1 MIEIFVAFGSAIWL
15 GILTSISPCPLAT
28 NVAAVSFLSKKINHP
43 KAVLWAGSAYTF
55 GRMIA
60 YAVLGMIIIT
70 SIISVPSAANFL
82 QKYMNRIL
90 GPILLVVGLFLLNV
104 IRLNISGFSL
114 SKEKQE
120 SLAGSGAKGAF
131 LLGAIFALSFCPI
144 SAALFFGSLIPL
156 ALNSKVGIMLP
167 FFFGIGTGLPVILF
181 SIGIALG
188 ILSVSRWFHKIAALE
203 KYTRK
208 ITGVIFVLVGVYF
221 IWNYVFT
228 INWGIGTVLPPILY
242 TRIWTFPNVGFF

>member
-1 MIEIFVAFGSAIWL
+1 MIEIFVAFGVALWL
-15 GILTSISPCPLAT
+15 GVLTSISPCPLAT
-28 NVAAVSFLSKKINHP
+28 NIAAVSFLSKKINHP
-43 KAVLWAGSAYTF
+43 KAVLWAGSAYTL

-60 YAVLGMIIIT
+60 YAFLGIIIIT
-70 SIISVPSAANFL
+70 SISSVPSVANFL

-104 IRLNISGFSL
+104 IRLNIPGFSL

-131 LLGAIFALSFCPI
+131 LLGAIFAFSFCPI

-156 ALNSKVGIMLP
+156 ALNSKVGMILP
-167 FFFGIGTGLPVILF
+167 FFYGIGTGLPVMVF
-181 SIGIALG
+181 AIGISLG
-188 ILSVSRWFHKIAALE
+188 VLSASRWFHKMAMVE

-208 ITGVIFVLVGVYF
+208 ITGIIFVAVGLYF
-221 IWNYVFT
+221 IWNY
-228 INWGIGTVLPPILY
+228 ILN
-242 TRIWTFPNVGFF
+242 R